1 MKRALIV
8 GCHGQDGRLLV
19 EQLKAKG
26 DAIYGIGRSGCFA
39 HGNWPE
45 KLVGQTAIRSVDIL
59 NYQQVADAF
68 RDFQPDQV
76 YYLAAFHHAAD
87 AKLKPAIELFEKSY
101 EIHVQGLLHCLEAIL
116 SQRRECRL
124 FYAASSHTFGN
135 VDLDRITESTPLDP
149 ICVYGITKATAVQV
163 CRFYRKQH
171 GVFASVGFLF
181 NHESIYRRADFL
193 SQKIAKGVVAIKLGL
208 ETDLKL
214 GDLAAVVDWGFAG
227 DYTNA
232 MERILSLNAPDD
244 FIIASGI
251 PRTVRDFVD
260 VAFQVV
266 GLDYRTHVV
275 ETKMPGL
282 RRRPPLIGDP
292 SFLKLS
298 SGWEPSVSFHQMI
311 YEMVR
316 HESSRHGLVLN
327 APDSLHSELGG
338 SRVCLIDQRLGSLKL
353 ISRSF
358 DKRAFFYVGTLGN
371 RGQVP
376 IAGTA

>member
-8 GCHGQDGRLLV
+8 GCHGQDGRLLF

-26 DAIYGIGRSGCFA
+26 DAIYGIGRSECIV
-39 HGNWPE
+39 HGDWPE
-45 KLVGQTAIRSVDIL
+45 KLVDATAIRSVDIL

-68 RDFQPDQV
+68 RVFQPDQV

-87 AKLKPAIELFEKSY
+87 TPLKQTMELFKRSY

-116 SQRRECRL
+116 SQRPECRL

-135 VDLDRITESTPLDP
+135 VDLKRITESTPLDP
-149 ICVYGITKATAVQV
+149 ICVYGITKTTGVQA

-193 SQKIAKGVVAIKLGL
+193 SQKIARAAVAIKLGL
-208 ETDLKL
+208 ETELKL
-214 GDLAAVVDWGFAG
+214 GDLSAVVDWGFAG

-232 MERILSLNAPDD
+232 MERILSLDAPHD

-260 VAFQVV
+260 IAFQVV
-266 GLDYRTHVV
+266 GLDYRSYVV

-282 RRRPPLIGDP
+282 RQRTPLIGNP
-292 SFLKLS
+292 TYLKSLT
-298 SGWEPSVSFHQMI
+298 GWEPLKDFPQMVDEI
-311 YEMVR
+311 VR
-316 HESSRHGLVLN
+316 AEANRRGLV
-327 APDSLHSELGG
+327 
-338 SRVCLIDQRLGSLKL
+338 I
-353 ISRSF
+353 
-358 DKRAFFYVGTLGN
+358 
-371 RGQVP
+371 
-376 IAGTA
+376 